1 MLKEK
6 LKESL
11 MAVVPIVIIVLFL
24 FFTLLDIDISL
35 LYRFLIGSVLVVV
48 GIAIF
53 LWGAEL
59 GIEEIGKLMGKI
71 VAKCKTHLGI
81 FIFGSFLGFLITVA
95 EPDLMILAK
104 QIEGATGGL
113 LNSNLTVISVAVGV
127 GVMVG
132 FGFVRIL
139 KDIGIHKFFSF
150 FYALAFILFF
160 FTKEEFHGMS
170 FDASGATTGAM
181 TTPFLLAL
189 ASGVSSL
196 KGSKR
201 GDKDSFGLVGI
212 ASVGP
217 ILAVLIMNFF
227 VREVKSSDIVLDA
240 LSGGIMA
247 PFKGAF
253 IHSLKDTI
261 FALLPLGLIFL
272 IMNAIFF
279 KLKKKEFAKI
289 IFGLTYTFI
298 GLIIFLTGVA
308 GGFMDLAQE
317 IGVQISSTRPGLL
330 PLIGFIFGMVI
341 VTAEPAVFLLS
352 SQVQDVTG
360 GSISRKNIML
370 TLCIGV
376 ALAVFFSMIRMLIPS
391 VKLWMFLTAGF
402 LISICLS
409 YYIPKIFVG
418 IAFDSGGVASG
429 PMTATF
435 LLALNQGAASQIP
448 TADLLIDGFGV
459 IAMVAMMPV
468 LSISILGL
476 IFKLKAKKEG
486 VIIE

>member
-71 VAKCKTHLGI
+71 VARCKTHLGI

-160 FTKEEFHGMS
+160 FTKEEFHWNRIRLGRS
-170 FDASGATTGAM
+170 SIGAYDGNLSIGPKSGRRIPNPDGRFVDRWIWSHCHGCHDAS
-181 TTPFLLAL
+181 
-189 ASGVSSL
+189 
-196 KGSKR
+196 
-201 GDKDSFGLVGI
+201 SFHI
-212 ASVGP
+212 
-217 ILAVLIMNFF
+217 NF
-227 VREVKSSDIVLDA
+227 R
-240 LSGGIMA
+240 
-247 PFKGAF
+247 
-253 IHSLKDTI
+253 
-261 FALLPLGLIFL
+261 
-272 IMNAIFF
+272 
-279 KLKKKEFAKI
+279 
-289 IFGLTYTFI
+289 
-298 GLIIFLTGVA
+298 
-308 GGFMDLAQE
+308 
-317 IGVQISSTRPGLL
+317 
-330 PLIGFIFGMVI
+330 
-341 VTAEPAVFLLS
+341 
-352 SQVQDVTG
+352 
-360 GSISRKNIML
+360 
-370 TLCIGV
+370 
-376 ALAVFFSMIRMLIPS
+376 
-391 VKLWMFLTAGF
+391 
-402 LISICLS
+402 
-409 YYIPKIFVG
+409 
-418 IAFDSGGVASG
+418 
-429 PMTATF
+429 
-435 LLALNQGAASQIP
+435 LN
-448 TADLLIDGFGV
+448 L
-459 IAMVAMMPV
+459 
-468 LSISILGL
+468 
-476 IFKLKAKKEG
+476 
-486 VIIE
+486 